1 MPAKVLVVDDLDP
14 ARQALSRELN
24 DAGFETVEAAS
35 GETGWAQ
42 FCLHRPDVVV
52 SDVSMPRG
60 NGIDLLGR
68 IRAQSDVP
76 VVLFTAFGSIRSA
89 ATAFKSGADDF
100 IASDETAVDELV
112 LAVSRA
118 VSDRRASAAKD
129 DFATRFHGRS
139 DEVLRLRERLA
150 GLAPLRNPV
159 LVAGPAGSGRDLA
172 VRSLHELGTSGHGTL
187 VRISADRAEGQMIIP
202 DCSAIYLD
210 GIERFPARAQSFWSH
225 YLRDSEGRAFDGDP
239 RVFASSLD
247 LPDELDDPDRSDPL
261 LPELMRRYSI
271 TLPPLRAIAQ
281 DIPEIAN
288 AMVARG
294 CEQVGRRV
302 SLSPAARIFLASQMF
317 PGNAAQL
324 EQILDRCIAFTRSRM
339 IRRDVVEDVMAELE
353 ESLERIRV
361 NHANRERDELILAIR
376 EAGGNITRAAER
388 LGRSRGAVYR
398 LIDKHQIPIRSR
410 Y

>member
-1 MPAKVLVVDDLDP
+1 MPAKVLVVDDLEP

-42 FCLHRPDVVV
+42 FCLHRPDAVV
-52 SDVSMPRG
+52 SDVSMPQG

-68 IRAQSDVP
+68 IRDQSDVP

-129 DFATRFHGRS
+129 DFASRFHGQS
-139 DEVLRLRERLA
+139 DEMLRLRERLA
-150 GLAPLRNPV
+150 GLAPLPNPV
-159 LVAGPAGSGRDLA
+159 LIAGPAGSGRDLA
-172 VRSLHELGTSGHGTL
+172 VLSLHELGSSGRGTL

-225 YLRDSEGRAFDGDP
+225 YLRDSEQRSFDGDP
-239 RVFASSLD
+239 RIFASSLEI
-247 LPDELDDPDRSDPL
+247 PDTLDDPSGSDPL
-261 LPELMRRYSI
+261 LSERMRRYSI

-281 DIPEIAN
+281 DIPGIAN

-294 CEQVGRRV
+294 CEKVGRRV
-302 SLSPAARIFLASQMF
+302 SLSPAARIFLANQIF

-324 EQILDRCIAFTRSRM
+324 EQILDRCIAFTRGRM
-339 IRRDVVEDVMAELE
+339 IRRDVVEDVLAELE

-388 LGRSRGAVYR
+388 MGRSRGAIYR

-410 Y
+410 H